1 MNLAIFELE
10 LIGSELQSLLQHVQL
25 ADCLCFGDRKLRVLH
40 PRTIMT
46 RRVQWSMRRSA
57 AIVDRS
63 HTHLASSVFQF
74 LVQRLD
80 MRVLLLTI
88 EGKILLQL
96 LVSSCRRTID
106 RGLLLITNCLL
117 LELRSR
123 LVGGDQHNVALIVD
137 LVVGGLLRFRKQEAI
152 HIALLDDFENL
163 HNRANQ

>member
-1 MNLAIFELE
+1 
-10 LIGSELQSLLQHVQL
+10 
-25 ADCLCFGDRKLRVLH
+25 
-40 PRTIMT
+40 
-46 RRVQWSMRRSA
+46 MRRSA

-106 RGLLLITNCLL
+106 RGLLLVTNCLL